1 MGIPDWALGVS
12 LICVAFFG
20 GVGLMTRL
28 LHPEVGKKGKRL
40 EGERAERLEA
50 LETKVE
56 ELEQSQRRIAELEER
71 VDFAERLLA
80 RQNEAERL
88 TPPRH

>member
-1 MGIPDWALGVS
+1 LVFPDWAVGVA

-20 GVGLMTRL
+20 GVGVLTRIA
-28 LHPEVGKKGKRL
+28 GGSNKKSKRL
-40 EGERAERLEA
+40 DAETAERLEM
-50 LETKVE
+50 LEGKLA
-56 ELEQSQRRIAELEER
+56 ELEQSQHRIAELEER

-88 TPPRH
+88 APPRH

>member
-20 GVGLMTRL
+20 GIGLMTRF
-28 LHPEVGKKGKRL
+28 LHPETKKKRL
-40 EGERAERLEA
+40 GAEAAERLEA
-50 LETKVE
+50 LEAKVE
-56 ELEQSQRRIAELEER
+56 ELEQSQRRLAELEER

-80 RQNEAERL
+80 RQNESERL
-88 TPPRH
+88 APPRH

>member
-1 MGIPDWALGVS
+1 MPDWALGVA

-20 GVGLMTRL
+20 GIGIMYRFL
-28 LHPEVGKKGKRL
+28 PESAKGGKRRL
-40 EGERAERLEA
+40 DAESAERLEM
-50 LETKVE
+50 LESKVQ
-56 ELEQSQRRIAELEER
+56 ELEQGQHRLAELEER

-88 TPPRH
+88 APPRN